1 MHPWALSLCTR
12 LWTPEVDVVCHTRS
26 FLVYVN
32 AFLSG
37 PGVYQLSGLAGE
49 ETPEREPL
57 LSAFPVLKLWEHAT
71 LPDFYMGQGSDL
83 SVHACTASSY

>member
-1 MHPWALSLCTR
+1 MCTR
-12 LWTPEVDVVCHTRS
+12 LWKPEVAVVCRTRS

-37 PGVYQLSGLAGE
+37 PGVDQLSGLAGE

-57 LSAFPVLKLWEHAT
+57 LSAFPVLSL
-71 LPDFYMGQGSDL
+71 
-83 SVHACTASSY
+83 